1 MNPLDLVIIAAM
13 VFFIVRA
20 IFRGFFREVGS
31 LAGIVFGIWI
41 AAVHHPQLT
50 EYLKQYVPAGKIL
63 PLISFA
69 LLFAVVVVFC
79 NLAGWGLKT
88 IMKKLLFGW
97 ADRGLGAGLA
107 ILKGIL
113 VAYLVIVLLTFY
125 VPSKSPLIA
134 ESKLAPLIIR
144 SYHSIIGLTSPASYQ
159 NWKRKFLGETDEKA
173 KMDGAV
179 QRKLEC
185 LTSYNGFRKI
195 I

>member
-1 MNPLDLVIIAAM
+1 MNPLDVIIVAAM

-20 IFRGFFREVGS
+20 VFRGFFREVGS
-31 LAGIVFGIWI
+31 LAGIVLGIWLG
-41 AAVHHPQLT
+41 AVYHPQVT
-50 EYLKQYVPAGKIL
+50 AYLKQYVPAGKML

-69 LLFAVVVVFC
+69 LVFALVVVLC

-88 IMKKLLFGW
+88 VMKKLLFGW
-97 ADRGLGAGLA
+97 ADRGLGVGLA

-113 VAYLVIVLLTFY
+113 LAYLIIVLLTFY
-125 VPSKSPLIA
+125 VPSQAPLIA

-144 SYHSIIGLTSPASYQ
+144 SYDSIIGFKSPASYQ
-159 NWKRKFLGETDEKA
+159 DWKRKFLGEANDTPKT
-173 KMDGAV
+173 DGAA

-185 LTSYNGFRKI
+185 HISRHGFRKI

>member
-1 MNPLDLVIIAAM
+1 MNPLDLIIIAAM

-31 LAGIVFGIWI
+31 LAGIVFGIWL
-41 AAVHHPQLT
+41 AAVYHSQLT
-50 EYLKQYVPAGKIL
+50 AYLNHYVPAEKIL

-69 LLFAVVVVFC
+69 LVFAVVVVVC

-97 ADRGLGAGLA
+97 ADRGLGVGLA

-125 VPSKSPLIA
+125 VPSKAPLIA

-144 SYHSIIGLTSPASYQ
+144 SYHSLIGLTSPASYE

-179 QRKLEC
+179 QQTLEN
-185 LTSYNGFRKI
+185 LTSHNGFRKI